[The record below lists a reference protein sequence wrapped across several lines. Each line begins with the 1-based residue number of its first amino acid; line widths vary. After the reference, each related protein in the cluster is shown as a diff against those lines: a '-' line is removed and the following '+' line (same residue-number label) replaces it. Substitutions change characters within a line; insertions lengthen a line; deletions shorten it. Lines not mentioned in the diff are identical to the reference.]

1 MLKNYSTKNNLVI
14 LILGI
19 DPGTKIMGYC
29 LIKEV
34 KNKISLLIVEEL
46 VLKNIANT
54 WLKSKEIFSKTLFMI
69 DKYQPKELAIESPFP
84 GKKSI
89 QSMFQVE
96 RAQNI
101 AISAGLYRNLSITEY
116 HPKKIKLIIA
126 NNGNATKKEIAK
138 KIADLFTKE
147 KATQT
152 NKAIPRY
159 DCTDA
164 IAVAL
169 CHLIIFNYSFFR
181 RKSLPL

>member
-1 MLKNYSTKNNLVI
+1 MISDYNI
-14 LILGI
+14 IILGI

-29 LIKEV
+29 LLKAV

-46 VLKNIANT
+46 VLKHIANT
-54 WLKSKEIFSKTLFMI
+54 WLKSKEIFSKTLFLI
-69 DKYQPKELAIESPFP
+69 DKYQPKELAIESPFL

-89 QSMFQVE
+89 KSIFQVE
-96 RAQNI
+96 RAQNL
-101 AISAGLYRNLSITEY
+101 AISAGLYRNISITEY

-138 KIADLFTKE
+138 KIADLFTK
-147 KATQT
+147 ATKN
-152 NKAIPRY
+152 NKAIHRYRY

-169 CHLIIFNYSFFR
+169 CHLIIFN
-181 RKSLPL
+181 